1 MSSFAKFSSESVAHQ
16 LSQSEPEIL
25 IGGGGKQQQSVN
37 IKINNAP

>member
-25 IGGGGKQQQSVN
+25 IGGGGA
-37 IKINNAP
+37 NNNKVSTLK